1 MTDGRHRV
9 ALVTSSFHPH
19 VGGVEEHVRQVALA
33 LRAQGHDVVVWT
45 VDRGEHL
52 GVQTVDGVLV
62 RYLPTPLPTMSPRG
76 AARFARAA
84 PSAWRAWRHAVH
96 TDHPDLLHVHCF
108 GPNGVYAAALSE
120 RTRLP
125 LFVTSHG
132 ETTADDH
139 DAYGQ
144 SWLLRQALTRA
155 LRRAVAT
162 TAPSRAVLTDLRRR
176 FGLDGGLVVPNGV
189 QPNATGVR
197 LRGKGEREPVIVAVG
212 RVERVKGFDIAGQAL
227 PTVRSAKPAARLL
240 IGGDGSMAAPLA
252 RLADE
257 VGVGSSVHVL
267 GWLDA
272 AEVAG
277 LMSRADVVVVPSRR
291 EAFGI
296 VVLEAWRAGAPVIA
310 AGVDGLADLIDDEV
324 TGLLVDPEDPTALGN
339 AILRVLSDPGLASRL
354 SVAGLV
360 AAQRYSW
367 PNVAS
372 AYEVLYREQPP
383 ARRPWW
389 RSPSR

>member
-108 GPNGVYAAALSE
+108 GPNGVYAAALAR
-120 RTRLP
+120 RTRTP
-125 LFVTSHG
+125 LVVTGHG
-132 ETTADDH
+132 ETFMDPAAFAD
-139 DAYGQ
+139 AM
-144 SWLLRQALTRA
+144 LLRRGLRVA
-155 LRRAVAT
+155 LRRAA
-162 TAPSRAVLTDLRRR
+162 AVTGVSEVVLADLRER
-176 FGLDGGLVVPNGV
+176 FGLVGGSVVPNGV
-189 QPNATGVR
+189 PEAPPLSPLGA
-197 LRGKGEREPVIVAVG
+197 ERPTSTPVIAAVG
-212 RVERVKGFDIAGQAL
+212 RLERVKGFDLLIDAL
-227 PTVRSAKPAARLL
+227 PLVRDHLPGARLRL
-240 IGGDGSMAAPLA
+240 GGSGSEQAALVAQVERLGQGGAVTLLGSLAPEQVAAEMAA
-252 RLADE
+252 
-257 VGVGSSVHVL
+257 
-267 GWLDA
+267 
-272 AEVAG
+272 
-277 LMSRADVVVVPSRR
+277 ADVVVVPSRR

-296 VVLEAWRAGAPVIA
+296 VLLEAWRSGTALIAPNYDGPADLVRD
-310 AGVDGLADLIDDEV
+310 GVD
-324 TGLLVDPEDPTALGN
+324 GLLVDPTDGPALAA
-339 AILRVLSDPGLASRL
+339 AIVRVLTDPGLASRL

-360 AAQRYSW
+360 AVQRYSW

-383 ARRPWW
+383 ARRPGW